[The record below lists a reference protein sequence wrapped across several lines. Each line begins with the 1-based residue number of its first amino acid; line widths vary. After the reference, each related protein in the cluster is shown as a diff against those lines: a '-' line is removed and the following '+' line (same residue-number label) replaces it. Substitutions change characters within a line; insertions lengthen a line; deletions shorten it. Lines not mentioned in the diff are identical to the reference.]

1 MALIVPARALQG
13 QLFMKEAHMAVVA
26 TLLDRAIVVYDDRDR
41 KSGLPGFVTL
51 YSPGYTP
58 FKAIGKVQARELADK
73 HDDTLWVHLTPGH
86 YTALKRNA

>member
-1 MALIVPARALQG
+1 
-13 QLFMKEAHMAVVA
+13 MAVVA
-26 TLLDRAIVVYDDRDR
+26 TLLKRSIVVYDDRDR

-58 FKAIGKVQARELADK
+58 FKAIGKVQARELANK

>member
-1 MALIVPARALQG
+1 
-13 QLFMKEAHMAVVA
+13 MKEAHMAVVA
-26 TLLDRAIVVYDDRDR
+26 TLLKRSIVVYDDRDR

-58 FKAIGKVQARELADK
+58 FKAIGKVQARELANK